1 MPLSQAQQQV
11 ADSRARFKVLVTGRR
26 FGKTHLA
33 IRQLCYNA
41 TRPQSR
47 VWYIAPSY
55 RMAKQI
61 VWQQLKDRLRPL
73 RWIDRINE
81 ADLSIRLVNQS
92 EIALRGA
99 DNEDSLRGVG
109 LDYVVMDEMQ
119 DINPDAWNLVI
130 RPTLSDRDGGALFTG
145 TPKGRG
151 NYFFDLYT
159 HAGTD
164 PLWSRWQYTTLEGGN
179 VPESEILQ
187 AQQDLDERQFRQE
200 YLASFETYAGAI
212 YYKFDSELN
221 VTDRE
226 IPAGAPIHIGLDFNV
241 DPHQAAVAVRT
252 ESGLHVF
259 DEISIAGS
267 STEIMAQEIKNR
279 YTNNRI
285 TIYPDASGAQRRTS
299 AGGKTDIMILQNA
312 GFEVRVKHR
321 NPPVKDRINAV
332 NSLLCNTNGDRRLTV
347 SPRCK
352 RVIATLSRQI
362 YKSGTQIPED
372 GDLSH
377 MGDALGYCV
386 EYQFPVTRNI
396 NTSKEPRVFKHRT
409 Y

>member
-41 TRPQSR
+41 TRPNSR

-55 RMAKQI
+55 RQAKNI

-81 ADLSIRLVNQS
+81 SDLSIRLVNGS
-92 EIALRGA
+92 EIALKGA

-119 DINPDAWNLVI
+119 NINSDAWNLVI
-130 RPTLSDRDGGALFTG
+130 RPTLSDRNGGALFTG
-145 TPKGRG
+145 TPMGIG
-151 NYFFDLYT
+151 NYFYDLYT

-164 PLWSRWQYTTLEGGN
+164 PQWSRWQFTTLDGGN
-179 VPESEILQ
+179 VPESEIEQ
-187 AQQDLDERQFRQE
+187 AKKDLHEIQFRQE
-200 YLASFETYAGAI
+200 YLGTFEAFQSAI
-212 YYKFDSELN
+212 YYKFDAEHNVDEL
-221 VTDRE
+221 D
-226 IPAGAPIHIGLDFNV
+226 IPAGARIHIGLDFNV
-241 DPHQAAVAVRT
+241 DPHQAACCVRT
-252 ESGLHVF
+252 ETGLHVF

-267 STEIMAQEIKNR
+267 STEIMAQEIRNR
-279 YTNNRI
+279 YGNNQI

-347 SPRCK
+347 SPKCK
-352 RVIATLSRQI
+352 RVIATLSRHR
-362 YKSGTQIPED
+362 YKESTQIPDD